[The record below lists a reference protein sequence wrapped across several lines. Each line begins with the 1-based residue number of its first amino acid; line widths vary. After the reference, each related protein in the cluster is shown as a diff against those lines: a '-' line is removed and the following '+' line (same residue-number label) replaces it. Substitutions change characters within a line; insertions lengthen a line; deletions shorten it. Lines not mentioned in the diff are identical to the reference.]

1 MKLKKINAALGLLS
15 IVFMLLHM
23 GYTVF
28 SYLAFY
34 YNPFLK
40 NLFAVPFMVLVC
52 LHAVLGMM
60 TVFTQA
66 DGTRMDLY
74 PKKNMGTI
82 LQRLSAALIFPL
94 LILHI
99 NTFSMMKGAAE
110 KGQVP
115 VILLLILVELLFF
128 AVVVAHVAVSFTKG
142 LVTLGL
148 LSSRET
154 QKKLDKIVYVLGA
167 VFYVIAVFAV
177 VKVQIAMFIVG

>member
-1 MKLKKINAALGLLS
+1 
-15 IVFMLLHM
+15 
-23 GYTVF
+23 
-28 SYLAFY
+28 
-34 YNPFLK
+34 
-40 NLFAVPFMVLVC
+40 
-52 LHAVLGMM
+52 
-60 TVFTQA
+60 
-66 DGTRMDLY
+66 
-74 PKKNMGTI
+74 MGTI

-115 VILLLILVELLFF
+115 FILIFILAELLFF
-128 AVVVAHVAVSFTKG
+128 AVVVTHVAVSFTKG

-148 LSSRET
+148 LSARET